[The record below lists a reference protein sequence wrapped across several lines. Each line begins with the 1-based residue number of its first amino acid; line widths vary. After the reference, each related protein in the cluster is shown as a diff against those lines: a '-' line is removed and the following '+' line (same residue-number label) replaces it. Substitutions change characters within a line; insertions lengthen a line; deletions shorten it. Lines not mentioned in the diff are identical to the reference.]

1 MLVYTDKKFV
11 YNINGNLDRRSVF
24 ANKICSL
31 LVSKHNGNIDA
42 ALEDFKPLNAE
53 IHNYIR
59 NVYELVDCEIPLM
72 GLFDLL
78 CYPPD
83 NWDFTIEEHQSA
95 IERAY
100 EACSKMYVMP
110 NLLDGAV
117 ALPPNLTREEK
128 REHIKNTAKQY
139 RIIPP
144 LSIVKWIGNFNYTV
158 HPFNTNDSYIYHGE
172 IPNMPGHCVVSNMK
186 TGQLY
191 SGYHCIDFKVV
202 IED

>member
-1 MLVYTDKKFV
+1 MQFV

-31 LVSKHNGNIDA
+31 LVSKHNGDIDA
-42 ALEDFKPLNAE
+42 ALEDFKPLNND

-78 CYPPD
+78 CYPHD
-83 NWDFTIEEHQSA
+83 NWDFTEEEHQSA

-100 EACSKMYVMP
+100 EACRRMYCTDTKEP
-110 NLLDGAV
+110 
-117 ALPPNLTREEK
+117 
-128 REHIKNTAKQY
+128 
-139 RIIPP
+139 IITPVTNSILP
-144 LSIVKWIGNFNYTV
+144 LSIVKWIGNSNYTV

-191 SGYHCIDFKVV
+191 SGYHCIDFKVI